1 MVPSWL
7 KGFSKDSDN
16 IEKQILEILQAS
28 DDSGKLNSE
37 GRKMISAIFAFD
49 DIVAYEI
56 MTPRTDVFA
65 IDIDDDEDSYMSELM
80 KLKYTRIPVYEE
92 DSDNIIGVLNIKD
105 YLKAAWEQG
114 NFTKI
119 DIKKLLRE
127 PYFVPETKNIA
138 DLFVDMQRKK
148 QHMVILI
155 DEYGGFSGLVTMED
169 IVEEIMGDI
178 DDEYDEQVAEIQEI
192 AADEYMVG
200 GSIDLDD
207 LNEELDLALESE
219 SSETIGGFLLDI
231 LGEIPAEDARNED
244 KTVVE
249 YGNCLF
255 TIESVKDRRIE
266 LVRIKILPPPV
277 ADDEYSEIEEN

>member
-7 KGFSKDSDN
+7 KGFSKDNDN
-16 IEKQILEILQAS
+16 IEEQILEILQTS

-37 GRKMISAIFAFD
+37 ERKMISAVFAFD

-65 IDIDDDEDSYMSELM
+65 IDIDADEDSYISELM

-127 PYFVPETKNIA
+127 PYCVPETKNIA

-207 LNEELDLALESE
+207 LNEELELTLESE
-219 SSETIGGFLLDI
+219 SSETIGGFLLDM
-231 LGEIPAEDARNED
+231 LGEIPAEDARDDEKN
-244 KTVVE
+244 VIE
-249 YGNCLF
+249 YGNCIF

-266 LVRIKILPPPV
+266 LVRLKILPPP
-277 ADDEYSEIEEN
+277 ASEYDEIEES